1 MEILMQLMVYIGP
14 AAIVFCVLK
23 ALRSTRIVKKDK
35 PIPTHLIGMANSV
48 GDMTGTERKWN
59 LKK

>member
-1 MEILMQLMVYIGP
+1 MEILMKLMIYLGP

-35 PIPTHLIGMANSV
+35 PIPPHLIGMANSI
-48 GDMTGTERKWN
+48 GNMTGTEKRWN
-59 LKK
+59 LK

>member
-23 ALRSTRIVKKDK
+23 ALRSTRIVKKEN
-35 PIPTHLIGMANSV
+35 PIPPHLIGMANSV